1 MGKVSK
7 FGKIFTIVFNIV
19 FIALIIYVSFLSLK
33 FIFWSFLSIFSF
45 SSSDSFASMN
55 RLINNILMMFIVTM
69 VLLIVLSYAFSA
81 VCLWG
86 IFKKTGTKCSNA
98 LIPIYN
104 NFCLIKDIMGS
115 GWYFILSIIPF
126 VNTIFSLFLFY
137 KLGKCFGKTTTYC
150 VLMMFFP
157 TIVMPLLAYDD
168 SEYEAYFAK
177 KKSEKNENEKIN

>member
-1 MGKVSK
+1 
-7 FGKIFTIVFNIV
+7 
-19 FIALIIYVSFLSLK
+19 
-33 FIFWSFLSIFSF
+33 
-45 SSSDSFASMN
+45 
-55 RLINNILMMFIVTM
+55 
-69 VLLIVLSYAFSA
+69 
-81 VCLWG
+81 
-86 IFKKTGTKCSNA
+86 
-98 LIPIYN
+98 
-104 NFCLIKDIMGS
+104 MGS

-168 SEYEAYFAK
+168 SEYDAYFTK